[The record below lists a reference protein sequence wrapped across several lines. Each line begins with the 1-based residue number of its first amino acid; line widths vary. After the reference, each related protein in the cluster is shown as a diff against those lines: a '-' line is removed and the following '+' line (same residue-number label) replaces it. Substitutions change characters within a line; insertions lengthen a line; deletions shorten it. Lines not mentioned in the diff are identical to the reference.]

1 MTLFQPRSRITANKP
16 RLLPKCFIS
25 CDSLVPASR
34 AIVTVLV
41 FSYPLCANRRF
52 AAMRIRSWD
61 EIGGMDLTLFVSG
74 IEKTSQRNPTTW
86 QKLWQPSS
94 IRQGNRT
101 GQTTGQLQLRVSQI
115 ITRNARV
122 RIAVNDYRN
131 WRARLR
137 ALLCKKP

>member
-74 IEKTSQRNPTTW
+74 IGILVKVTRLSGGSCGSHDPRAGRGGPICQATS
-86 QKLWQPSS
+86 
-94 IRQGNRT
+94 
-101 GQTTGQLQLRVSQI
+101 V
-115 ITRNARV
+115 
-122 RIAVNDYRN
+122 
-131 WRARLR
+131 
-137 ALLCKKP
+137 